1 MSVRVL
7 VFAQIKPG
15 HEADFESGWALLDRD
30 VAKTPGYIRSELLRR
45 SDRPSTYI
53 LLSEWESREAFLA
66 WEDRPV
72 HRGTTTPIRPY
83 WDGMPERVIYDIAV
97 EERGQ
102 PDSES

>member
-1 MSVRVL
+1 MRVL

-15 HEADFESGWALLDRD
+15 FEEAFEAGWADIDRE
-30 VAKTPGYIRSELLRR
+30 VSKTPGYIRSELLRR
-45 SDRPSTYI
+45 TDRPSSYV
-53 LLSEWESREAFLA
+53 LLSEWESREHFLA

-97 EERGQ
+97 RNQSDGA
-102 PDSES
+102 S

>member
-1 MSVRVL
+1 MRVL

-15 HEADFESGWALLDRD
+15 FEEAFEAGWAEIDRE
-30 VAKTPGYIRSELLRR
+30 VSKTPGYIRSELLRR
-45 SDRPSTYI
+45 TDRPSSYV
-53 LLSEWESREAFLA
+53 LLSEWESREHFLA

-97 EERGQ
+97 RNQSDGA
-102 PDSES
+102 S